1 MWPNPQESADLVAFT
16 EEIVNGKTSLLCS
29 AVICKIFEKLIFMQK
44 KHLLIRF
51 FSKCQCGFRKG
62 LSDQDCFFN
71 MLEIGEVLMTAAK
84 ISEFGHDLSKAFDC
98 ISQAI
103 ITAKFNAYVMFL
115 PCLFL
120 N

>member
-1 MWPNPQESADLVAFT
+1 
-16 EEIVNGKTSLLCS
+16 
-29 AVICKIFEKLIFMQK
+29 
-44 KHLLIRF
+44 
-51 FSKCQCGFRKG
+51 
-62 LSDQDCFFN
+62 
-71 MLEIGEVLMTAAK
+71 MLEIGEVLVTAAK
-84 ISEFGHDLSKAFDC
+84 IFEFGHDLSKAFDC